1 MEQIYYSP
9 TGYWRGNS
17 AIDKLSKAAKVSRK
31 VAKSWLQKQ
40 AIWQIYLPAPKRIQ
54 RPIFDVSHPNSVHQA
69 DLLFLPHDKVR
80 RKTYK
85 YALTVVDIAS
95 RYKEAEPL
103 TDKSASSVA
112 EAFKRI
118 YNRGPLKWPNLLQV
132 DPGREFFGYVS
143 ELLRKNNVQIRR
155 GIVGLHRQQAIVER
169 FNRTLA
175 ERLFG
180 HQYYKEITAST
191 NDDRCREWVKRL
203 PEVIHALNN
212 EKTKM
217 IGKKPADAIKSKLVH
232 QFTIQQN
239 KIVSL
244 QPLLPADT
252 LVRYLYEPG
261 ELEGGNTRRA
271 TDPIWSITVHN
282 ISHYI
287 QKPNQPTLYYLTDGA
302 PKRSFVR
309 EELQDVT
316 DWCQQSTK

>member
-1 MEQIYYSP
+1 M
-9 TGYWRGNS
+9 
-17 AIDKLSKAAKVSRK
+17 
-31 VAKSWLQKQ
+31 
-40 AIWQIYLPAPKRIQ
+40 
-54 RPIFDVSHPNSVHQA
+54 
-69 DLLFLPHDKVR
+69 
-80 RKTYK
+80 
-85 YALTVVDIAS
+85 
-95 RYKEAEPL
+95 
-103 TDKSASSVA
+103 
-112 EAFKRI
+112 
-118 YNRGPLKWPNLLQV
+118 LQV
-132 DPGREFFGYVS
+132 DPGREFFGSVS

-191 NDDRCREWVKRL
+191 CTNDGRCREWVKRL
-203 PEVIHALNN
+203 PDVIHALNN

-217 IGKKPADAIKSKLVH
+217 IGKKPADAIKSKLVN
-232 QFTIQQN
+232 QFGIQQN
-239 KIVSL
+239 KVTSL

-261 ELEGGNTRRA
+261 ELEGGTTRRA
-271 TDPIWSITVHN
+271 TDPIWSITIHN

-287 QKPNQPTLYYLTDGA
+287 QKPNQPTLYYLADDA

-316 DWCQQSTK
+316 NSCQQSTK